1 MGADSFQLALGIPL
15 LVLAVV
21 LACFILVR
29 FRRYLHAERQ
39 ARRDAERASTRSGN
53 LEALASALSK
63 AQTPAEIA
71 DACLS
76 ELLFAVGAGSG
87 LVAFVHDE
95 SMQLEVVRVMGYS
108 EPSEALPVIPLDAG
122 TLLTEAV
129 MTRRPMLLA
138 TAAERAETFPH
149 LATDQLLADR
159 QGIAVLPLPV
169 NNRAIGVVALGF
181 ERLRRW
187 SDDEHA
193 FLSHATRRIAFAL
206 DRAHRYAR
214 AQRERADAEAY
225 RHQAER
231 EIRERLKAEAA
242 LRESEARYR
251 ALAARTNRLY
261 ALSAGLSEAISLE
274 AVARVIVRQG
284 RTVAG
289 ASAAS
294 VALVDGDEFEMLS
307 AEDYPRQIV
316 DAWRR
321 FPADAGLC
329 ASVAVKTGEPVFVG
343 SFAEW
348 QREYPHSASMTADGG
363 YASAAELPLLVDGRP
378 IGVLSFHFTVPVNF
392 DDEYRA
398 LLTSVAQHAAQA
410 IDRARLYEAA
420 QRARADA
427 EAANR
432 SKDDFLS
439 IVSHELKTPLS
450 ALLGWASMLRSKT
463 LDPTRAPRAIEAIY
477 NNATRQAELIE
488 ELLDVSRIVVG
499 RVALDLAE
507 IDLAAN
513 VRGAIEMILPLVE
526 AKRLNMHLQ
535 PFPTDVRVV
544 ADARRLEQVFM
555 NLLGNAVKFTP
566 ADGHVTVTLEATA
579 QSATVRVVDTGRG
592 IDPSFV
598 PHVFER
604 FRQADTKLSRTVGG
618 LGLGLFIAHRLVT
631 AHGGE
636 IAVESEGEGRGATFT
651 VSLPR
656 VGDHLKTG
664 QGSPGSAPAAPAPES
679 DDRARLSGFGH
690 IAVSSVREQGITTNM
705 MY

>member
-1 MGADSFQLALGIPL
+1 MGADSFQLAVGIPF
-15 LVLAVV
+15 LVLTVV

-29 FRRYLHAERQ
+29 FRRYLQAERQ

-53 LEALASALSK
+53 LEALASGLSK

-129 MTRRPMLLA
+129 VTRRPMLLA

-149 LATDQLLADR
+149 LATDPLLADR
-159 QGIAVLPLPV
+159 QGLAILPLPV

-193 FLSHATRRIAFAL
+193 FLAHATRRIAFAL
-206 DRAHRYAR
+206 DRAQRYAR
-214 AQRERADAEAY
+214 AQRERADAQAY
-225 RHQAER
+225 RQQAER

-329 ASVAVKTGEPVFVG
+329 ASVAVKTGAPVFVG

-348 QREYPHSASMTADGG
+348 QREYPHSASMAADGG

-420 QRARADA
+420 ERARADA

-450 ALLGWASMLRSKT
+450 AVLGWASMLRSKT
-463 LDPTRAPRAIEAIY
+463 LSPTRAPRAIEAIY

-488 ELLDVSRIVVG
+488 ELLDVSRIVAG

-535 PFPTDVRVV
+535 PFPADVRVV

-579 QSATVRVVDTGRG
+579 HSATVRVVDTGRG
-592 IDPSFV
+592 IDPAFV

-636 IAVESEGEGRGATFT
+636 IGVESEGEGRGATFT

-656 VGDHLKTG
+656 VGDHLKTD

-679 DDRARLSGFGH
+679 DDRTSLSGFGH
-690 IAVSSVREQGITTNM
+690 IAVSSVRKQAITTNM